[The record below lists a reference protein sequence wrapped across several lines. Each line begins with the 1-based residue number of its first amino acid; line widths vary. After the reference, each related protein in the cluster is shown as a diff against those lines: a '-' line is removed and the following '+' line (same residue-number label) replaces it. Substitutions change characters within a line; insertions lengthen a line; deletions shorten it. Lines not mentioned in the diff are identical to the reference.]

1 MGSFTCN
8 IVLKLSRALDV
19 AVAIQSEEGVVF
31 IRGNL
36 LFMKFLTFVT
46 FHSIGHEFLR
56 ISFALS
62 L

>member
-1 MGSFTCN
+1 MSG

-36 LFMKFLTFVT
+36 LFMKFLTFC
-46 FHSIGHEFLR
+46 G
-56 ISFALS
+56 IS
-62 L
+62 